1 MDMEKNNL
9 NKNINWLSWFVGFFE
24 GDGNFQIHYKYNKV
38 QSTEMLIDKNSYL
51 NENSDH
57 APRVY
62 LEKIKRGVEKNN
74 IPLYSKT
81 RLGYSIN
88 ISLSQIDL
96 GLLEDIKKIL
106 FDFGTIYIYP
116 KRKEARLAIF
126 KKDEI
131 KWLIDN
137 VFDIYPLITAHQ
149 KDRYA
154 KLRYGFL
161 NNITLLNNLK
171 ELEEFKNINNMPLS
185 LWEASTIPNKQYL
198 DNWILGI
205 INSEG
210 CFYSRIKKDG
220 SSLLVFQ
227 IEHTDKKILEII
239 KSRFKF
245 SPTIFERAER
255 SVNQKKTYS
264 LYISSKL
271 NISTIIEFCEDPTL
285 NGLLGNKKIQ
295 FQNWKAKRIAK

>member
-1 MDMEKNNL
+1 MDMGKKNL

-24 GDGNFQIHYKYNKV
+24 GDGNFQIHYKYSKV
-38 QSTEMLIDKNSYL
+38 QSTEIKKDSNL
-51 NENSDH
+51 NIK
-57 APRVY
+57 
-62 LEKIKRGVEKNN
+62 EKKK
-74 IPLYSKT
+74 PLNSKT

-96 GLLEDIKKIL
+96 ELLEDIKKIL
-106 FDFGTIYIYP
+106 NDFGTIYIYP

-137 VFDIYPLITAHQ
+137 VFDMYPLITDHQ
-149 KDRYA
+149 KNRYA
-154 KLRYGFL
+154 KLREGII
-161 NNITLLNNLK
+161 NNITFFNNLQ
-171 ELEEFKNINNMPLS
+171 ELEEFKNKKNLITKDL
-185 LWEASTIPNKQYL
+185 PNKQEPR

-210 CFYSRIKKDG
+210 CFYTRTKKNG
-220 SSLLVFQ
+220 NSLLVFQ
-227 IEHTDKKILEII
+227 IEHTDKKVLEII
-239 KSRFKF
+239 KTRFNF
-245 SPTIFERAER
+245 RPAIFERAER
-255 SVNQKKTYS
+255 SINQKKTYS

-271 NISTIIEFCEDPTL
+271 DITTIIEFCENPTL

-295 FQNWKAKRIAK
+295 FKNWKEKRKTK